1 MTIVGGDNPTNET
14 PPYLIEPTFKFVHDE
29 GMEQPANLL
38 IEALLDPAVFAPAIA
53 VSAALLSGLAA
64 RLVELCQEHLP
75 TRQSD

>member
-1 MTIVGGDNPTNET
+1 
-14 PPYLIEPTFKFVHDE
+14 
-29 GMEQPANLL
+29 MEQPANLL